1 MITGKQMYLMGIDPG
16 FSGAIAVLDKDLK
29 IDFVMDMPI
38 IKVGKK
44 RELDEAKLG
53 MIFKMWKAKPI
64 TVGLEKSQTMPNQ
77 GIVSS
82 GRYMASYG
90 FLRGLCVGNGI
101 PYHLIQPQSWKKVMM
116 PDMGKEKGASIQKV
130 SQLYPELSL
139 TRVKDHG
146 IADAV
151 LIARYLRKNILDGT
165 AISGKG

>member
-1 MITGKQMYLMGIDPG
+1 MHIMGIDPG
-16 FSGAIAVLDKDLK
+16 FSGALAVIDDNLK

-38 IKVGKK
+38 IMVGKK
-44 RELDEAKLG
+44 RELDEAKLLT
-53 MIFKMWKAKPI
+53 IFNRWRFRPM

-90 FLRGLCVGNGI
+90 FLRGICIGSGI
-101 PYHLIQPQSWKKVMM
+101 PYHLIRPQSWKKAMM
-116 PDMGKEKGASIQKV
+116 PDMDKEKGASIQKV
-130 SQLYPELSL
+130 TQIYPELSL

-151 LIARYLRKNILDGT
+151 LIARYLRLNILNGTTISKDG
-165 AISGKG
+165 

>member
-1 MITGKQMYLMGIDPG
+1 MHIMGIDPG
-16 FSGAIAVLDKDLK
+16 FSGALAVLDSDLK

-38 IKVGKK
+38 LMVVKK
-44 RELDEAKLG
+44 RELDEAKLSD
-53 MIFKMWKAKPI
+53 IFSRWRLRPMM
-64 TVGLEKSQTMPNQ
+64 VGLEKSQTMPNQ

-82 GRYMASYG
+82 GRYMSSYG

-101 PYHLIQPQSWKKVMM
+101 PYHLIQPQSWKKAMM

-130 SQLYPELSL
+130 TQIYPELSL

-151 LIARYLRKNILDGT
+151 LIARYLRLNILNGTTISKDG
-165 AISGKG
+165 

>member
-1 MITGKQMYLMGIDPG
+1 MYIMGIDPG
-16 FSGAIAVLDKDLK
+16 FSGALAVLDSDLK
-29 IDFVMDMPI
+29 IEFVMDMPI

-44 RELDEAKLG
+44 RELDEARLSV
-53 MIFKMWKAKPI
+53 IFKMWRSKSINVA
-64 TVGLEKSQTMPNQ
+64 LEKSQTMPNQ

-101 PYHLIQPQSWKKVMM
+101 PYHLIQPQTWKKAMM

-146 IADAV
+146 IADAI
-151 LIARYLRKNILDGT
+151 LIARYLKLSISNGTTSSSDG
-165 AISGKG
+165 

>member
-1 MITGKQMYLMGIDPG
+1 MGIDPG
-16 FSGAIAVLDKDLK
+16 FSGALAVLDSDLK

-38 IKVGKK
+38 LMVGKK
-44 RELDEAKLG
+44 RELDEAKLSD
-53 MIFKMWKAKPI
+53 IFSRWRLRPMM
-64 TVGLEKSQTMPNQ
+64 VGLEKSQTMPNQ

-82 GRYMASYG
+82 GRYMSSYG

-101 PYHLIQPQSWKKVMM
+101 PYHLIQPQSWKKAMM

-130 SQLYPELSL
+130 TQIYPELSL

-151 LIARYLRKNILDGT
+151 LIARYLRLNILNGTTISKDG
-165 AISGKG
+165 